1 MIKLDELE
9 RFKNAGLT
17 YQVDASK
24 GWSYGPSTITITITI
39 MGSWA
44 REAYWWGVCMACGE
58 PALCTLPE
66 LQQSTECRKVG
77 CGQLLTTATWE
88 NYDWKTDRHMASHPL
103 EQEAFTSAYMLG
115 GEEGVRAVAMA
126 KHQQILASLAAH
138 EERTKRMKA
147 VIDTRGADLQEA
159 QPEEP

>member
-1 MIKLDELE
+1 MITVDELE

-17 YQVDASK
+17 YEVDASK
-24 GWSYGPSTITITITI
+24 GWSYGPSTITI

-44 REAYWWGVCMACGE
+44 REPYWWGVCMACGE

-66 LQQSTECRKVG
+66 MQRRAECRKPG
-77 CGQLLTTATWE
+77 CGQLLNTTDWSD
-88 NYDWKTDRHMASHPL
+88 YDWQTDRHMAAYPL

-115 GEEGVRAVAMA
+115 GPEGVRAAAMG
-126 KHQQILASLAAH
+126 KHRQALASIAAND
-138 EERTKRMKA
+138 ERHARVKA